1 MGVSFTYFGVLAVP
15 AALAHEKQANLRLRL
30 RDTRNPRRGCPN
42 GHGHIERVRNRA
54 LRTLTCYVVRMTYW
68 SRRQH
73 SNIFGHPN
81 NRFWTCLTMMAFV
94 FVASL
99 HFNLLKL
106 FSWKYHTVSLLA
118 RTRYTTIYNLKR
130 NLEQQ
135 NGTSFFIMPHGNCT
149 WHVCL
154 LESNQEDS
162 NSRAILQYCSTCF
175 RIWVPL
181 RSP

>member
-1 MGVSFTYFGVLAVP
+1 MGSFSCLFWSARCSSCMKSKQTHACAYGTHAIPEGAVRMDTDTLNECNRGTLA
-15 AALAHEKQANLRLRL
+15 
-30 RDTRNPRRGCPN
+30 RD
-42 GHGHIERVRNRA
+42 
-54 LRTLTCYVVRMTYW
+54 RTFRMTYW

-106 FSWKYHTVSLLA
+106 FSWKYHTVSSLA

-149 WHVCL
+149 WHVCIRTRKQPGRF
-154 LESNQEDS
+154 EQ
-162 NSRAILQYCSTCF
+162 
-175 RIWVPL
+175 
-181 RSP
+181 